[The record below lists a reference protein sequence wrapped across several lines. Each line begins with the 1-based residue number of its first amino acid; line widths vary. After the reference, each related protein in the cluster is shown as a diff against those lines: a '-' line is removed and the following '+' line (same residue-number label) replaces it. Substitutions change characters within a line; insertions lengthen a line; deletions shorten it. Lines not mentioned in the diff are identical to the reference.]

1 MSTPVDEQ
9 ESLLEFPC
17 EIVVKAMGLADDD
30 FELVVVEIVRVHAPN
45 IGENAVKSRPSKA
58 GKYLSVSVAV
68 MAESRSQM
76 DAIYQDLTAH
86 EKVLM
91 AL

>member
-1 MSTPVDEQ
+1 MTGPVDQE

-17 EIVVKAMGLADDD
+17 EIVVKAMGLADDR
-30 FELVVVEIVRVHAPN
+30 FEQLVYELVHAHVPN
-45 IGENAVKSRPSKA
+45 LGENAVRTRPSKG
-58 GKYLSVSVAV
+58 GKYLSVSVKV
-68 MAESRSQM
+68 MAESRQQM